1 MIYAESGGNVV
12 KEPKNAVHCIFIE
25 ERQVIMLNT
34 PSVTASGSQ
43 SQPLPRVEPAGK
55 SAVAG
60 VDARTMADS
69 RAVARDQMNVQILAS
84 VQVSLK
90 AGDQSQALLFRSAI
104 ERINEMLAPTLGP
117 DAIQSKMSEDNS
129 PEATAQRILDLSTGF
144 FDAYAAQRPGDDAE
158 QVAKDFVA
166 LIRGGFEQG
175 FNEAKDIL
183 DGLKVLGGDIESGIM
198 KTYELVNK
206 GYDEFLA
213 SKLGGSN
220 SNSADSSAS
229 QGASGVA

>member
-1 MIYAESGGNVV
+1 
-12 KEPKNAVHCIFIE
+12 
-25 ERQVIMLNT
+25 MLNT
-34 PSVTASGSQ
+34 PSVTASVSQ
-43 SQPLPRVEPAGK
+43 SLPRAEAAGK
-55 SAVAG
+55 SAIAG
-60 VDARTMADS
+60 LDARTAADS
-69 RAVARDQMNVQILAS
+69 RSIARDQMNVQILAS
-84 VQVSLK
+84 VEVSLK

-183 DGLKVLGGDIESGIM
+183 EGLKVLGGDIESGIM
-198 KTYELVNK
+198 KTYERVSK
-206 GYDEFLA
+206 GYDEFLV
-213 SKLGGSN
+213 SKLGGADSK
-220 SNSADSSAS
+220 SADSSAS
-229 QGASGVA
+229 QAASGVA